1 MRYSRDEYN
10 NKMRRRILFA
20 LGASA
25 SSARRGWEILFPRRP
40 FLDKVSRSPRHFVS
54 RRSSFI
60 HPSVWRRRTAGFA
73 RSIGCTRKQA
83 APTCVGVALL
93 VLMASHYVLVA
104 RGGAQVVSTALSTQ
118 ILGWQTTDACARL
131 LRTADRT
138 KRCLHLQ
145 RECKPPARRCGAV
158 GVPENRHF
166 LHPLP
171 VHGF

>member
-1 MRYSRDEYN
+1 
-10 NKMRRRILFA
+10 
-20 LGASA
+20 
-25 SSARRGWEILFPRRP
+25 
-40 FLDKVSRSPRHFVS
+40 
-54 RRSSFI
+54 
-60 HPSVWRRRTAGFA
+60 
-73 RSIGCTRKQA
+73 
-83 APTCVGVALL
+83 
-93 VLMASHYVLVA
+93 MASHYVLVA